1 MRILLISGLL
11 YLLGIGILLAI
22 KPSFMF
28 TEEGG
33 WKEFAVG
40 GNPATSTPFPFWM
53 FTIVW
58 AIVSFF
64 FVQTLS
70 FVGVLPTITPYKSVP
85 DHYTKRNSNYSS
97 GPPDL
102 KPGYYMINTERS
114 SIEGVP
120 KYVFLGEGPST

>member
-11 YLLGIGILLAI
+11 YLLGIAIILAL

-40 GNPATSTPFPFWM
+40 GNPNTSTPFPFWM

-58 AIVSFF
+58 AVVSFF
-64 FVQTLS
+64 IVQTLS
-70 FVGVLPTITPYKSVP
+70 FVGIIPTTLPYKSVP
-85 DHYTKRNSNYSS
+85 EHYNKRQVNTA
-97 GPPDL
+97 PDL
-102 KPGYYMINTERS
+102 KPGYYMLNTERS
-114 SIEGVP
+114 AVEGVP
-120 KYVFLGEGPST
+120 KYVFIGEGPSN